1 MPLIIERN
9 DFQLFKFDT
18 FIETEKDRTLV
29 SYVIFEGVVT
39 LANQTFENTELVYAT
54 SGVYIQRI
62 KSTYYSLEGVYQNPL
77 PAGMHMMR
85 IEQQGDGLHNTII
98 KLDGV
103 TLETVISMDVSR
115 AGYPDRPNTTTIEL
129 VTIPIE
135 YAAQP
140 QKSRKEAEK
149 FFG

>member
-39 LANQTFENTELVYAT
+39 LASQTFDNT
-54 SGVYIQRI
+54 GVYPRI
-62 KSTYYSLEGVYQNPL
+62 KSTYYSLEGIYQTPL
-77 PAGMHMMR
+77 PAGTHMMR

-103 TLETVISMDVSR
+103 TLDAVISMNVSR
-115 AGYPDRPNTTTIEL
+115 EGRSLGLNTTTIEV

-135 YAAQP
+135 YTAQP